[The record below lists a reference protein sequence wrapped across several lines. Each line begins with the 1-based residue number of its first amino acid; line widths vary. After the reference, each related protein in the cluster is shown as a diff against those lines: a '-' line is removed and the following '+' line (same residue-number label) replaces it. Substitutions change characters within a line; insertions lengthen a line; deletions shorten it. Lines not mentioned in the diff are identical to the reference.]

1 MRGAC
6 AYLYI
11 TKYKYRHDSM
21 FIWLN
26 NIDVI
31 TIHCVIMNISKEKLM
46 CTQHLP
52 EEYGGIVKY
61 SKKIYK
67 NEKYC
72 ENVFVKE
79 KCKKIKTL

>member
-1 MRGAC
+1 M
-6 AYLYI
+6 Y
-11 TKYKYRHDSM
+11 
-21 FIWLN
+21 
-26 NIDVI
+26 
-31 TIHCVIMNISKEKLM
+31 
-46 CTQHLP
+46 TQYLP

-79 KCKKIKTL
+79 KCKKLKTL